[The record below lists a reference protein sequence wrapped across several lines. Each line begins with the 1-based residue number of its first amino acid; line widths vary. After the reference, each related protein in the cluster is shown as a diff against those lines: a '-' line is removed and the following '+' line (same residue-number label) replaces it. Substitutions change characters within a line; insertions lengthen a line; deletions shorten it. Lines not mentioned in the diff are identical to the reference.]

1 MSKNS
6 TKTLSKRKS
15 ETTEGSSISKKKT
28 KQHKSVDD
36 TSNSFL
42 YIFAMTMQKC
52 SQYLVKYTGS
62 KVFDEIVIPQD
73 LFSAVLFKHTS
84 NTIGFKIRHSI
95 LDFDYTDLIRCEC
108 SSISVVNK
116 MLELIQSEIACDAYN
131 YKDSLIIIEG
141 DFGVPDCSRYSFFQM
156 NYCWDNLYPDESVH
170 DFFMSTKAKT
180 NIHIV
185 SCDQGQENEF
195 YKYFE
200 EEDTSDN
207 TLSYYLL
214 GEDASEIE
222 IEIEKN

>member
-141 DFGVPDCSRYSFFQM
+141 DFGVPNCSRYSSFQI
-156 NYCWDNLYPDESVH
+156 NYCWNDLCPDENVH
-170 DFFMSTKAKT
+170 DFIMSTEAGT
-180 NIHIV
+180 DIHII
-185 SCDQGQENEF
+185 SCDQEQENEF
-195 YKYFE
+195 YEYFKE
-200 EEDTSDN
+200 EECASSN

-214 GEDASEIE
+214 GEEKSEIE
-222 IEIEKN
+222 LD